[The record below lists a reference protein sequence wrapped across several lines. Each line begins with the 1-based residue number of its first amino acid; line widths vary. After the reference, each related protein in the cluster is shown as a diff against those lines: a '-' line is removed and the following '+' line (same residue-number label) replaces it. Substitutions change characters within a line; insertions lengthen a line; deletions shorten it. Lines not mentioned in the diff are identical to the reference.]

1 MDEGGP
7 PVIDPQICEFRA
19 FDAGFG
25 TSEPWSCVVGNEN
38 HLQKADREIPVKS
51 DDLDDL
57 EVNRSAQPRC
67 SSMRCVAPLKG
78 HCSK

>member
-25 TSEPWSCVVGNEN
+25 TSEPWSCVVGNFH
-38 HLQKADREIPVKS
+38 HLQKADREIPQ
-51 DDLDDL
+51 
-57 EVNRSAQPRC
+57 RSAQVLQPEVRC
-67 SSMRCVAPLKG
+67 SLKG
-78 HCSK
+78 TAQQMNQHKDDG

>member
-25 TSEPWSCVVGNEN
+25 PSTVSFVPFNLVLDSEALFLRPRSVYQFQCIVGN
-38 HLQKADREIPVKS
+38 HPLQKAD
-51 DDLDDL
+51 L
-57 EVNRSAQPRC
+57 QC
-67 SSMRCVAPLKG
+67 G
-78 HCSK
+78 

>member
-7 PVIDPQICEFRA
+7 PVIDPQICECRA

-51 DDLDDL
+51 YDLDDL
-57 EVNRSAQPRC
+57 EVTLLAFSPG
-67 SSMRCVAPLKG
+67 APA
-78 HCSK
+78 